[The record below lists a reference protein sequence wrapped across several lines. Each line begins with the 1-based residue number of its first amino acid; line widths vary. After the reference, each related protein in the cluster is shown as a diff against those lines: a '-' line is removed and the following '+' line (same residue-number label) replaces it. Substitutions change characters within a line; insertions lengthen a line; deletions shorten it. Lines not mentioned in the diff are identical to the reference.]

1 LTEED
6 PGGRWWLTGQ
16 TATSAPATVACGA
29 ICCGCGEAMNGE
41 ARRRRDLGAF
51 LRARRQQ
58 MQRADLGLPPVGGRG
73 AGLRRE
79 EVSYLSGVSVT
90 WYTWLE
96 QGREIRP
103 SRQVLNA
110 VARALRLSAPE
121 HAYVLSLAG
130 YSAPECAAPESTRPA
145 MPAHVQRLLDAL
157 GDLPAYVMA
166 SDWTIL
172 GWTPAFAG
180 MYPNVAT
187 VPEADRNLLW
197 LLFTDP
203 DFREIQTD
211 WEFHTVRQLA
221 KFRAEAG
228 PRLGEPRF
236 ARLVERLLEAS
247 EHFRAAWKS
256 HDIEWFQSCERVYRN
271 PVVGDLHLEPHR
283 MALSD
288 DPEVH
293 AVIYTA
299 LPNTGTAARLRR
311 LVEASPV
318 HAAAGRPAAAEKG
331 RDRSPL
337 ESRG

>member
-1 LTEED
+1 
-6 PGGRWWLTGQ
+6 
-16 TATSAPATVACGA
+16 
-29 ICCGCGEAMNGE
+29 MNGE
-41 ARRRRDLGAF
+41 ARRRRELGAF
-51 LRARRQQ
+51 LRARREQ
-58 MQRADLGLPPVGGRG
+58 MRRADLGLPPVGGRG
-73 AGLRRE
+73 AAGLRRE

-103 SRQVLNA
+103 SRQVLDA
-110 VARALRLSAPE
+110 VARALRMSAPE

-130 YSAPECAAPESTRPA
+130 YSAPECPAPESTCPA

-157 GDLPAYVMA
+157 GNLPAYVMA

-172 GWTPAFAG
+172 GWTPALAG
-180 MYPNVAT
+180 LYPNVVT

-203 DFREIQTD
+203 YMREIQAD
-211 WEFHTVRQLA
+211 WECHTIRQLA

-236 ARLVERLLEAS
+236 ARLIERLLEAS
-247 EHFRAAWKS
+247 QHFRAAWES
-256 HDIEWFQSCERVYRN
+256 HDIEWFASQERVYRH
-271 PVVGDLHLEPHR
+271 PVVGDLYLEPHR

-288 DPEVH
+288 QPDIHV
-293 AVIYTA
+293 VIYT
-299 LPNTGTAARLRR
+299 PVPDTGTSARLRR

-318 HAAAGRPAAAEKG
+318 GVGRAAG
-331 RDRSPL
+331 
-337 ESRG
+337 

>member
-1 LTEED
+1 
-6 PGGRWWLTGQ
+6 
-16 TATSAPATVACGA
+16 
-29 ICCGCGEAMNGE
+29 MNGE
-41 ARRRRDLGAF
+41 ARRRRELGAF

-103 SRQVLNA
+103 SRQVLDA
-110 VARALRLSAPE
+110 VARALRLTAPE
-121 HAYVLSLAG
+121 HTYVLSLAG
-130 YSAPECAAPESTRPA
+130 YSAPECTASETTRPV
-145 MPAHVQRLLDAL
+145 MPAHAQRLLDAL
-157 GDLPAYVMA
+157 GNLPAYVMA

-180 MYPNVAT
+180 LYPNVAT

-203 DFREIQTD
+203 YLREIQSD
-211 WEFHTVRQLA
+211 WELHTVRQLA

-228 PRLGEPRF
+228 PCLGEPRF
-236 ARLVERLLEAS
+236 ARLIERLLEAS
-247 EHFRAAWKS
+247 DHFRAAWEN
-256 HDIEWFQSCERVYRN
+256 HDIEWFASRERVYRN

-283 MALSD
+283 MTLSD
-288 DPEVH
+288 DPDVH
-293 AVIYTA
+293 VVIYTPV
-299 LPNTGTAARLRR
+299 PNTGTDARLCR
-311 LVEASPV
+311 LVEAGRAHEPAS
-318 HAAAGRPAAAEKG
+318 RPAVAEEDW
-331 RDRSPL
+331 DRSPL